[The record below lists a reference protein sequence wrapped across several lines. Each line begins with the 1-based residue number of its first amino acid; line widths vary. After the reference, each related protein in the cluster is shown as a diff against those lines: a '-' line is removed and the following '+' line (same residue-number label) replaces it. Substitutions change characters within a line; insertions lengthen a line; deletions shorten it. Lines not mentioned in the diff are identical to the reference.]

1 MQLTFGDRFT
11 FGDRLSGA
19 TADGTELHAA
29 VFDENA
35 VRAAAGLTM
44 VIGAVAFA
52 FAYFDQNYVPLQVVA
67 TFFFVEFLVRVTT
80 GLRYSPA
87 GIVARALVRG
97 NPPQWV
103 SAKPKRFAW
112 TLGLALAFSMTV
124 ITNSGIR
131 GTLPRAICLV
141 CLTLMWLEAVLGLC
155 LGCKL
160 HGLLV
165 RRGLT
170 TKDPAFEV
178 CAHGACELPTRAA

>member
-1 MQLTFGDRFT
+1 MQLA
-11 FGDRLSGA
+11 FGDRLSGVA
-19 TADGTELHAA
+19 VDGKELHAA

-35 VRAAAGLTM
+35 VRAAAGVTL

-52 FAYFDQNYVPLQVVA
+52 FAYFDQEYIPLQLAA
-67 TFFFVEFLVRVTT
+67 TFFFVEFLVRVTM
-80 GLRYSPA
+80 GLRYSPV
-87 GIVARALVRG
+87 GVLARALVRG

-112 TLGLALAFSMTV
+112 TLGLGLSFAMSI

-141 CLTLMWLEAVLGLC
+141 CLTLMWLESVLGLC
-155 LGCKL
+155 VGCKL

-178 CAHGACELPTRAA
+178 CAHGACELPARAPSA